1 MKERTI
7 VKGVVGLL
15 IAAAVLL
22 TRNTDVIYVGAG
34 ALFFIVCIAYAEWCE
49 RL

>member
-7 VKGVVGLL
+7 VTS
-15 IAAAVLL
+15 AAALLVIGAVLV
-22 TRNTDVIYVGAG
+22 TRNTDVIYVAV
-34 ALFFIVCIAYAEWCE
+34 AVLFFIICIAYAEWCE

>member
-1 MKERTI
+1 MNER
-7 VKGVVGLL
+7 KVVGGAVVLL

-22 TRNTDVIYVGAG
+22 TRNTDVIYVAVTVFSFG
-34 ALFFIVCIAYAEWCE
+34 VCIAYAEGCS

>member
-7 VKGVVGLL
+7 VMSIVGLL
-15 IAAAVLL
+15 AGVGIFA
-22 TRNTDVIYVGAG
+22 TGNTDLIYIGATL
-34 ALFFIVCIAYAEWCE
+34 LFFAICIAYAGWCE

>member
-7 VKGVVGLL
+7 IKSIVGVL
-15 IAAAVLL
+15 IIAFALA
-22 TRNTDVIYVGAG
+22 TRNTDVIYVAVSVF
-34 ALFFIVCIAYAEWCE
+34 FFIICIAYAEWCE

>member
-1 MKERTI
+1 MNER
-7 VKGVVGLL
+7 KVVGGAVALL

-22 TRNTDVIYVGAG
+22 TRNTDVIYVAVTVSSF
-34 ALFFIVCIAYAEWCE
+34 AVCIAYAEGCS

>member
-7 VKGVVGLL
+7 VTSLVGLL
-15 IAAAVLL
+15 AVGAVLA
-22 TRNTDVIYVGAG
+22 TRNTDVIYVGATV
-34 ALFFIVCIAYAEWCE
+34 LFFVICVAYAEWCE

>member
-1 MKERTI
+1 MKERTLI
-7 VKGVVGLL
+7 QCILAVLAVVIILATRNMDL
-15 IAAAVLL
+15 IYIAAS
-22 TRNTDVIYVGAG
+22 

>member
-7 VKGVVGLL
+7 VTGAVALLVTAAGL
-15 IAAAVLL
+15 A
-22 TRNTDVIYVGAG
+22 TKPTDMIYVAVSV
-34 ALFFIVCIAYAEWCE
+34 AFFGICIAYAEWCE